1 MHPEEERRG
10 FFTSLRSET
19 MREERKPGRRS
30 PFSLCD
36 LQITEPED
44 LITPSVKDASAS
56 FSPTEGRMGAF
67 ETHI

>member
-1 MHPEEERRG
+1 MHPAEARRD
-10 FFTSLRSET
+10 FFTNLKSQT
-19 MREERKPGRRS
+19 VREEMKPGRS

-44 LITPSVKDASAS
+44 LITLPIKDASAS